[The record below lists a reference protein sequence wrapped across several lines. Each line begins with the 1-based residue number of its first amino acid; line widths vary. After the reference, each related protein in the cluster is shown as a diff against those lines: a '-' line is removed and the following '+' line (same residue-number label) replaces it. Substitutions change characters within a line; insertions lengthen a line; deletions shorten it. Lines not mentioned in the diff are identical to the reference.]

1 MTVSLNRKK
10 KMQLPKATEFPLGKL
25 EIDLREI
32 LFTYIKSYTK
42 TIFTVASTGEN
53 LKTLACSIIR

>member
-1 MTVSLNRKK
+1 
-10 KMQLPKATEFPLGKL
+10 MQLPKATEFPLGTL

-42 TIFTVASTGEN
+42 TIFTVAVLVRT
-53 LKTLACSIIR
+53 